1 MVWEAWVALV
11 PAGGVHVVR
20 MQLLERVGHV
30 PTSEAAASAGG
41 TAPVV
46 TPTNAAAETIATQDS
61 DDRWKKVRRL
71 VETARSVDGVYPW
84 QPEWDRMAIP
94 KIAATVAAAATGTT
108 TVTASLPTAEAAE
121 ETGFPA
127 VVPAPPSA
135 AGLCLGP
142 GDNGVGCAS
151 TVATAAV
158 GT

>member
-94 KIAATVAAAATGTT
+94 KIAATVAAELETFMATTGGR
-108 TVTASLPTAEAAE
+108 AGGFFKESQRR
-121 ETGFPA
+121 ETEG
-127 VVPAPPSA
+127 SA
-135 AGLCLGP
+135 
-142 GDNGVGCAS
+142 
-151 TVATAAV
+151 
-158 GT
+158 